1 MRVLL
6 LLSALS
12 LALSPAPQAPPP
24 ARPVR
29 FEPQQIRDEFGVG
42 YAVTVADVNGDRKP
56 DILAISGTQLVWF
69 ENPSWQAHVVLDG
82 QTPKDNVTLAPHDI
96 DRDGRLDVALGA
108 TWKPS
113 DTNGGGTLHWA
124 APGAAGASWT
134 LRDVTSEPTLHR
146 IRWANVDGAGNPE
159 LIVAPLHGRGTSP
172 PEWNGVGPRLLALR
186 VPKDPEG
193 IRGRPR
199 SSTTRCTSSTTSP
212 CSTST
217 ATATTS

>member
-6 LLSALS
+6 LFSVFS
-12 LALSPAPQAPPP
+12 LALAPAAQ
-24 ARPVR
+24 RDVR
-29 FEPQQIRDEFGVG
+29 FETQQIRDDFGVG
-42 YAVTVADVNGDRKP
+42 YAVTVADVNGDKKP
-56 DILAISGTQLVWF
+56 DVLAISGTQLVWF

-108 TWKPS
+108 TWNPS

-124 APGAAGASWT
+124 VAGRRGRELDAARHHHRADAASHPLGERRRRRRSRADRRAAARPRHGAARVERRRSAAARPARAQGSRQGSLAG
-134 LRDVTSEPTLHR
+134 RAHR
-146 IRWANVDGAGNPE
+146 
-159 LIVAPLHGRGTSP
+159 
-172 PEWNGVGPRLLALR
+172 RL
-186 VPKDPEG
+186 
-193 IRGRPR
+193 
-199 SSTTRCTSSTTSP
+199 RCTSCTTSP